1 MEEQERIY
9 LDHAASTPLDS
20 EVLQIMLP
28 YFSETFGNANS
39 QHYFGRK
46 AMAALDT
53 ARGTIARLIGAK
65 DGEVFFTSGGTEA
78 DNLAVFGAARAQK
91 KRGRNKIFISSAEHH
106 AVIEPA
112 EKLAAEEDFETCL
125 IPIDRHGKI
134 DLEYL
139 RNNVDEHAA
148 LVAVMY
154 ASNELGTIEPV
165 KEAAEIAH
173 AHGAIF
179 LSDAVQAAP
188 YVRLNVQE
196 IGADLLSFSAHK
208 FYGPKG
214 TGVLYVKSGTPMHKL
229 LVGGEQER
237 GFRAGTV
244 NVAGAVGAA
253 AAYEKTVAGM
263 EEANAKIRRLKNLFV
278 EEISRYPF
286 AHINGGLGDACVPPV
301 LNLRIDGT
309 ENTTMLSLMDLRGVA
324 ASAGSACVG
333 GDIQPSHVLLS
344 AGFSPEET
352 RASFRLSFGKHNTE
366 EEMVR
371 AATIIGTLA
380 EKLRTNQ

>member
-1 MEEQERIY
+1 MQEQERIY

-20 EVLQIMLP
+20 EVLQVMLP
-28 YFSETFGNANS
+28 YFSENFGNANS

-46 AMAALDT
+46 AMAALDA
-53 ARGTIARLIGAK
+53 ARGKIAELIGAK

-91 KRGRNKIFISSAEHH
+91 KRGRNKIFVSAAEHH

-112 EKLAAEEDFETCL
+112 EKLAAEEGFETRL
-125 IPIDRHGKI
+125 IPIDRRGKI
-134 DLEYL
+134 NLEYL
-139 RNNVDEHAA
+139 KNNVDEHTA

-173 AHGAIF
+173 AHGAVF
-179 LSDAVQAAP
+179 LTDAVQAAP
-188 YVRLNVQE
+188 YLRLNAGE

-214 TGVLYVKSGTPMHKL
+214 TGILYVKSGTPMDKL
-229 LVGGEQER
+229 LVGGEQEH

-244 NVAGAVGAA
+244 NVAGAAGAA
-253 AAYEKTVAGM
+253 AAYEKAVAGM
-263 EEANAKIRRLKNLFV
+263 SEAGEKIRALKNLFA

-286 AHINGGLGDACVPPV
+286 AHINGGLGEDCVPPV
-301 LNLRIDGT
+301 LNLRLDGT

-333 GDIQPSHVLLS
+333 GDIQPSRVLLS
-344 AGFSPEET
+344 AGFSPEEVKS
-352 RASFRLSFGKHNTE
+352 SFRLSFGKHNTKDE
-366 EEMVR
+366 ILR
-371 AATIIGTLA
+371 AAAIIIELA
-380 EKLRTNQ
+380 EKLRESR

>member
-139 RNNVDEHAA
+139 RNNVDEHTA

-179 LSDAVQAAP
+179 LTDAVQAAP

-380 EKLRTNQ
+380 EKLRANQ

>member
-139 RNNVDEHAA
+139 RNNVDEHTA

-188 YVRLNVQE
+188 YIRLNVRE
-196 IGADLLSFSAHK
+196 IGVDLLSFSAHK

-253 AAYEKTVAGM
+253 AAYEKTMAGM

-380 EKLRTNQ
+380 EKLRANQ

>member
-139 RNNVDEHAA
+139 RNNVDEHTA

-263 EEANAKIRRLKNLFV
+263 EEANAKIRRLKNLFA

-380 EKLRTNQ
+380 EKLRANQ

>member
-9 LDHAASTPLDS
+9 LDHAASTPLDT

-125 IPIDRHGKI
+125 IPIDRRGKI

-139 RNNVDEHAA
+139 RNNVDEHTA

-380 EKLRTNQ
+380 EKLRANQ

>member
-91 KRGRNKIFISSAEHH
+91 KRGRNKIFISAAEHH

-139 RNNVDEHAA
+139 RNNVDEHTA

-188 YVRLNVQE
+188 YVRLNVRE

-263 EEANAKIRRLKNLFV
+263 EEANAKIRRLKNLFA

-344 AGFSPEET
+344 AGFSPEEA

-371 AATIIGTLA
+371 AATIIGALA
-380 EKLRTNQ
+380 EKLRANQ

>member
-20 EVLQIMLP
+20 AVLQIMLP

-112 EKLAAEEDFETCL
+112 EKLAAEEDFETYL

-139 RNNVDEHAA
+139 RNNVDEHTA

-263 EEANAKIRRLKNLFV
+263 EEANAKIRRLKNLFA

-380 EKLRTNQ
+380 EKLRANQ

>member
-139 RNNVDEHAA
+139 RNNVDEHTA

-263 EEANAKIRRLKNLFV
+263 EEANAKIRRLKNLFA

-309 ENTTMLSLMDLRGVA
+309 ENSTMLSLMDLRGVA

-380 EKLRTNQ
+380 EKLRANQ

>member
-91 KRGRNKIFISSAEHH
+91 KRGRNKIFISAAEHH

-139 RNNVDEHAA
+139 RNNVDEHTA

-263 EEANAKIRRLKNLFV
+263 EEANAKIRRLKNLFA

-286 AHINGGLGDACVPPV
+286 AYINGGLGDACVPPV
-301 LNLRIDGT
+301 LNIRIDGT

-344 AGFSPEET
+344 AGFSPEEA

-371 AATIIGTLA
+371 AATIIGALA
-380 EKLRTNQ
+380 EKLRANP

>member
-139 RNNVDEHAA
+139 RNNVDEHTA

-263 EEANAKIRRLKNLFV
+263 EEANAKIRRLKNLFA

-380 EKLRTNQ
+380 EKLRANP

>member
-91 KRGRNKIFISSAEHH
+91 KRGRNKIFVSAAEHH

-112 EKLAAEEDFETCL
+112 EKLATEEDFETCL

-139 RNNVDEHAA
+139 RNNVDEHTA

-188 YVRLNVQE
+188 YVRLNVRE

-253 AAYEKTVAGM
+253 AAYEKTMAGM
-263 EEANAKIRRLKNLFV
+263 EEANAKIRRLKNLFA

-286 AHINGGLGDACVPPV
+286 AHINGGLGDTCVPPV

-380 EKLRTNQ
+380 EKLRANP

>member
-91 KRGRNKIFISSAEHH
+91 KRGRNKIFISSAEHY

-139 RNNVDEHAA
+139 RNNVDEHTA

-380 EKLRTNQ
+380 EKLRANQ

>member
-139 RNNVDEHAA
+139 RNNVDEHTA

-188 YVRLNVQE
+188 YVRLNMQE

-263 EEANAKIRRLKNLFV
+263 EEANAKIRRLKNLFA

-380 EKLRTNQ
+380 EKLRANQ

>member
-91 KRGRNKIFISSAEHH
+91 KRGRNKIFISAAEHH

-139 RNNVDEHAA
+139 RNNVDEHTA

-263 EEANAKIRRLKNLFV
+263 EEANAKIRRLKNLFA

-380 EKLRTNQ
+380 EKLRANQ

>member
-139 RNNVDEHAA
+139 RNNVDEHTA

-263 EEANAKIRRLKNLFV
+263 EEANAKIRRLKNLFA

-352 RASFRLSFGKHNTE
+352 RASFRLSFGKHNTD

-380 EKLRTNQ
+380 EKLRANQ

>member
-134 DLEYL
+134 DLEYI
-139 RNNVDEHAA
+139 RNNVDEHTA

-263 EEANAKIRRLKNLFV
+263 EEANAKIRRLKNLFA

-380 EKLRTNQ
+380 EKLRANQ

>member
-91 KRGRNKIFISSAEHH
+91 KRGRNKIFISAAEHH

-139 RNNVDEHAA
+139 RNNVDEHTA

-188 YVRLNVQE
+188 YVRLNVRE

-263 EEANAKIRRLKNLFV
+263 EEANAKIRRLKNLFA

-301 LNLRIDGT
+301 LNLRLDGT

-371 AATIIGTLA
+371 AATIIGALA
-380 EKLRTNQ
+380 EKLRANQ